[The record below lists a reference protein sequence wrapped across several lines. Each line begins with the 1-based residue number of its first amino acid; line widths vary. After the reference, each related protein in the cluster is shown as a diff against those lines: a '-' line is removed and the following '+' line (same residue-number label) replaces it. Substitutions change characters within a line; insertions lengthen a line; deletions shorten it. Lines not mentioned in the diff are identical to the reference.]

1 MELTVGTIITGKV
14 TSITKFGAFV
24 ALPDG
29 KSGLVHISEVA
40 GTFVSD
46 VHDFLTEG
54 QEVPVKVLSVSP
66 EGKISLSVKQAQPPK
81 PRPQY
86 ADRPAR
92 PRPPRPNPARP
103 NPSQPAAPPAE
114 LTFEDGCL
122 TLGMKP
128 EKNAVL
134 VFIDIPQVKS
144 LIDAAHIVGRN
155 DTRALPQTALIQ
167 RADLLG
173 QNDAVL
179 GQPAAVRPHA
189 DVRRQAVLVLAACDG
204 CRNDRGAVPVADLIL
219 NDKYRTYAPLLGPH
233 DGA

>member
-81 PRPQY
+81 PRPPHGE
-86 ADRPAR
+86 RPAR
-92 PRPPRPNPARP
+92 PRGPRPAPAR
-103 NPSQPAAPPAE
+103 SAPA
-114 LTFEDGCL
+114 
-122 TLGMKP
+122 
-128 EKNAVL
+128 
-134 VFIDIPQVKS
+134 
-144 LIDAAHIVGRN
+144 
-155 DTRALPQTALIQ
+155 
-167 RADLLG
+167 
-173 QNDAVL
+173 
-179 GQPAAVRPHA
+179 QPAAVGDTASRSNTRPVKWA
-189 DVRRQAVLVLAACDG
+189 GCRPQRTSVSPPRASSAACSARSPSHSHTPICHNSSTPLSLSLPVCTDG
-204 CRNDRGAVPVADLIL
+204 EKSCVSRRREGGFDMEAAAGTRG
-219 NDKYRTYAPLLGPH
+219 GPRPYQY
-233 DGA
+233 GMLSGSRGRRFAII